1 MTYFM
6 FFLGVCFVLG
16 GLAVASNPSPYY
28 GVVGLVLASVV
39 GCGWLLSLGL
49 SFVSLVLFMVYLGG
63 MLVVFLYSV
72 SLAADPYPEGWGDWR
87 VVGYIV
93 GLVVV
98 LVFGV
103 LVGGLVE
110 CWKFGVITVDSVGIL
125 SVRLDFSGVAM
136 LYSWGVGVFLIAGWG
151 LLLTLFVVLE
161 LVRGLARGTIRAV

>member
-1 MTYFM
+1 MIYLM
-6 FFLGVCFVLG
+6 YFLGVCFVLG

-93 GLVVV
+93 GLVLV
-98 LVFGV
+98 LGIGL
-103 LVGGLVE
+103 LVGDFVE
-110 CWKFGVITVDSVGIL
+110 CWKFGVTTVDNEGVL

-136 LYSWGVGVFLIAGWG
+136 LYSWGVGLFLIAGWG